1 MNRKVHSPV
10 ILAFPSS
17 ARNRRADSPARR
29 RESRLER
36 CHRLRCVANAATD
49 DAAEDVADNR
59 LAAMRVRL
67 LRMIIENERM
77 RNDGPRAS

>member
-36 CHRLRCVANAATD
+36 CHRLRCVTDTATD
-49 DAAEDVADNR
+49 DVADNR

>member
-36 CHRLRCVANAATD
+36 CHRLRCVANAAT
-49 DAAEDVADNR
+49 EDVADNR

-77 RNDGPRAS
+77 RDDGPRAS